1 MGITKD
7 EIIFHKDFEMLEE
20 YLESMYPNRYE
31 FKENELLIYY
41 PEVTIKNLVGQTYN
55 MYNIFIHYGY
65 NNNIFAFTKLH
76 YTVTDYMNQTHNTFT
91 HPHQSRGTIPFKSQS
106 YCYGKLNIQY
116 SFSNIESVIAV
127 INVVDFWLHNEN
139 SSDCYTPIANLF
151 HNEGE
156 DSLASLSF
164 NENLRSEL
172 ETYMVVDKTI
182 KSTIFGDLVNIEWNT
197 DEAIIGMLR
206 DTVLEKRINCAQNL
220 RNILDTYQNTIINFK
235 DKDYYIT
242 VEGFNA
248 ERVKTNTKSNINEN
262 VAQQLKQMATAIT
275 NTSTFLPNL
284 ERYYFNC

>member
-7 EIIFHKDFEMLEE
+7 EVIFHKDFEMLEE

-65 NNNIFAFTKLH
+65 NTNIFAFTKLH
-76 YTVTDYMNQTHNTFT
+76 YTISDYMNQTHNTFT

-139 SSDCYTPIANLF
+139 SSDCYTPIASLF
-151 HNEGE
+151 NNEGE
-156 DSLASLSF
+156 YPDINITPFSLLLTGKSF
-164 NENLRSEL
+164 ISPLNLPFLTSFDNTSINPFSNCFTVSAFKNDLISFLTIVSISFFSAL
-172 ETYMVVDKTI
+172 ER
-182 KSTIFGDLVNIEWNT
+182 
-197 DEAIIGMLR
+197 AIISL
-206 DTVLEKRINCAQNL
+206 
-220 RNILDTYQNTIINFK
+220 Y
-235 DKDYYIT
+235 
-242 VEGFNA
+242 
-248 ERVKTNTKSNINEN
+248 
-262 VAQQLKQMATAIT
+262 
-275 NTSTFLPNL
+275 
-284 ERYYFNC
+284 